1 MDNRPAKTRITA
13 EELLSELAEAYR
25 PRTRESLRKDG
36 WISKLDLIDMGLE
49 ERTARRVL
57 DEKMQDA
64 EKRAFKVE
72 GVQNRIHFYRL
83 KAKTNGSP
91 H

>member
-36 WISKLDLIDMGLE
+36 WISKLDLIDAGCGE
-49 ERTARRVL
+49 TCVQGRGGA
-57 DEKMQDA
+57 KQDTFLPS
-64 EKRAFKVE
+64 ESKD
-72 GVQNRIHFYRL
+72 
-83 KAKTNGSP
+83 
-91 H
+91 